1 MDSFYRKIKIEQFKV
16 KKKKNEN
23 IFKNINDVFSLLMFF
38 FILLKYN
45 NQQFVL
51 YLTLQSLNVA

>member
-23 IFKNINDVFSLLMFF
+23 IFKNINDFF
-38 FILLKYN
+38 HY
-45 NQQFVL
+45 
-51 YLTLQSLNVA
+51 